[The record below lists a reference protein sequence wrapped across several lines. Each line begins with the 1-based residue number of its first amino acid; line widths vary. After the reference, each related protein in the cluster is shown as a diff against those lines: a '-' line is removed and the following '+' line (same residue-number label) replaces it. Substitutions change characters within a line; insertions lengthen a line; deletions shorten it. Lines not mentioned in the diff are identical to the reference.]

1 MTLNGCGYTIE
12 TYQLNSGRA
21 MANIQAIDANVISTL
36 KSFEWDFIIDFALN
50 HVGKIKGNQ
59 YNFLRGGLIEDVIG
73 EQDDQLVFVGE
84 NHKDFRWDRF
94 DGPMPKRKLTL
105 ECKSL
110 LNNTMYDRRGKLK
123 DIFSV
128 KLCSLRSK
136 RKIRPDEICDV
147 ILVIMKDG
155 SFIIPKNIAV
165 HNTVQKDKQIDIVVA
180 SNHIIEISG
189 PKNLTAVTQKIDINE
204 MVKNFQK
211 MLIANARKNFIRN
224 K

>member
-1 MTLNGCGYTIE
+1 MSTISKISDE
-12 TYQLNSGRA
+12 
-21 MANIQAIDANVISTL
+21 VISKL
-36 KSFEWDFIIDFALN
+36 KSFDWDFIIDFALN
-50 HVGKIKGNQ
+50 HVSHIKGNQ

-73 EQDDQLVFVGE
+73 EQDDQLRFVGE
-84 NHKDFRWDRF
+84 NHKDFEWGRF
-94 DGPMPKRKLTL
+94 NITV
-105 ECKSL
+105 ESKSL
-110 LNNTMYDRRGKLK
+110 LNNTMYDSRGKLK
-123 DIFSV
+123 HTFKV

-136 RKIRPDEICDV
+136 RKIKPDEICDI

-155 SFIIPKNIAV
+155 SFIIPKNIAI
-165 HNTVQKDKQIDIVVA
+165 HNTIQKGNQIDIVVA

-189 PKNLTAVTQKIDINE
+189 PKNLTAVTQKVDINE